1 VEHVLPSRTATSVR
15 NLTLAV
21 CVVWFLLALIGS
33 LTGAFDSQPRPP
45 FMLGLSALVPV
56 AVFAIFYRA
65 SMKFREFAMS
75 VNPRILMLAQA
86 WRVIGIVFVV
96 LYYRGALPGVFALP
110 AGWGDF
116 CIGITAPIAAW
127 YWHRPLPRR
136 TLALWNLLGILDLV
150 IAVSLGVLAS
160 RTPIGILA
168 GDADTRLMGTFP
180 LSLIP
185 TFLVPLFVMFHVI
198 CLSHLRTGS
207 RGTESSQA

>member
-1 VEHVLPSRTATSVR
+1 
-15 NLTLAV
+15 
-21 CVVWFLLALIGS
+21 
-33 LTGAFDSQPRPP
+33 
-45 FMLGLSALVPV
+45 MLGLSALVPA

-75 VNPRILMLAQA
+75 VDPRILTLAQA

-96 LYYRGALPGVFALP
+96 LYYRGALPGVFLR
-110 AGWGDF
+110 AGRMGGLLHRHHRSHR
-116 CIGITAPIAAW
+116 CLVLAPPVAAC
-127 YWHRPLPRR
+127 
-136 TLALWNLLGILDLV
+136 TLALWNMLGILDLV

-160 RTPIGILA
+160 QTPIGILA

-185 TFLVPLFVMFHVI
+185 TFLVPLFGMFHVI

-207 RGTESSQA
+207 RGTESSPA